1 MALINLEQVKK
12 ILNVTTPFEIPNLKR
27 LGLLKTTKVD
37 GVEMFDEDQ
46 VREIAKEE
54 EAKRER
60 LVQMRAAAG
69 KGKGI

>member
-1 MALINLEQVKK
+1 MALINLDQVKE

-37 GVEMFDEDQ
+37 GVEMFDEDR

-60 LVQMRAAAG
+60 LAQMRTAAG
-69 KGKGI
+69 KEREI